1 VSDKDVFFAKSLEH
15 FLEWFSQSEIERAS
29 KARLWMTGFQTQLV
43 QCGHQQQTSKK
54 ELKGLDVNDHW
65 GALL

>member
-43 QCGHQQQTSKK
+43 WSSAADIQ
-54 ELKGLDVNDHW
+54 KGV
-65 GALL
+65 GRFRSQ